1 MTQAQQEKLEERAW
15 KADIMARVAKD
26 ALNHGDEAM
35 AYLKDVVNNG
45 CMSGSCTDLIFMPST
60 HEFYNQYKYE
70 CEEIFHAYE
79 RETGEG
85 FKFEGRDIRNTLA
98 WMAYEERAR
107 QLLEILEYE
116 VEGENK
122 RSALPDFI
130 DKAHMPQ

>member
-1 MTQAQQEKLEERAW
+1 
-15 KADIMARVAKD
+15 
-26 ALNHGDEAM
+26 
-35 AYLKDVVNNG
+35 
-45 CMSGSCTDLIFMPST
+45 
-60 HEFYNQYKYE
+60 FYNQYKYE